1 MIYRTV
7 NLNPNYG
14 KWDDNTRKHLLSSWR
29 SHYYENNINMS
40 PIEGYPQGGQG
51 YFDSQM
57 YFSSLDY
64 TSLKNISPS
73 DDAHPVNIA
82 FKKRQEDLE
91 IEFNKSSPAD
101 RERLSNLME
110 VEKDS
115 HEFWQKNELFS
126 KVLGEDDHGNPY
138 PKELVDEIRS
148 EKDLAQENF
157 RCSMEDL
164 INYDAAYHH
173 PLSNP
178 NRDFKASPVTD
189 KEREIWCNRKSIQ
202 GIKREYL
209 DENGINLE
217 NKILKEKE
225 NISHSAYWGNIN
237 SGSDINRIPQSAQD
251 FYDKY
256 NPTFRHNNGK
266 HIDSGLYSNQKE
278 NRIEGLKV
286 NEIEEK
292 IKKHNIN
299 NKEIENTITNI
310 ENSSTIEQRD
320 ERINAAQEK
329 VKEVIPANKEFKAMP
344 EINEEKG
351 MFSSWI
357 DKTKEK
363 VSDFKEKALIL
374 WEERV
379 APKLGIETEKS
390 RKEAYQ
396 ESIDKINLKEIRDF
410 EKKIKAEEE
419 NSIKNK
425 EIKHKP
431 RGESEIDRSM
441 NQSNKKNNKLD
452 ISENKDSLNQEKY
465 QEDVS
470 IKKRR
475 PSAGMNDDES
485 PHKNNINN
493 DTNDIKHKPT
503 GESSKPE
510 HIEIKIDEDKF
521 SRKMR

>member
-29 SHYYENNINMS
+29 SHYYENNI
-40 PIEGYPQGGQG
+40 
-51 YFDSQM
+51 
-57 YFSSLDY
+57 
-64 TSLKNISPS
+64 NISPS

-178 NRDFKASPVTD
+178 NRDFKAFPVTD
-189 KEREIWCNRKSIQ
+189 KEREIWCNRESIQ

-237 SGSDINRIPQSAQD
+237 SGSDSNRIPQSTQD

-310 ENSSTIEQRD
+310 EHSSTIEQRD

-329 VKEVIPANKEFKAMP
+329 VKEVIPANKDFKAMP

-363 VSDFKEKALIL
+363 VSEFKEKALTL

-410 EKKIKAEEE
+410 EKKIKDEEE

-441 NQSNKKNNKLD
+441 NQSNN
-452 ISENKDSLNQEKY
+452 ISENKNSLNQEKY
-465 QEDVS
+465 QKDVL

-475 PSAGMNDDES
+475 PSTGMNDDES
-485 PHKNNINN
+485 LHKNNINN

-510 HIEIKIDEDKF
+510 HVEIKIDEDKF
-521 SRKMR
+521 SRKMQ